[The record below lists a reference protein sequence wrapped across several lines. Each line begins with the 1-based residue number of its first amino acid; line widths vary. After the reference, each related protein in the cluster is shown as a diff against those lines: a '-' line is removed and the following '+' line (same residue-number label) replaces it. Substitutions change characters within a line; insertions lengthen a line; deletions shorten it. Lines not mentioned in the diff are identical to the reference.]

1 MKTTRLLTLISIVS
15 VLFGSV
21 LLGACKDEGTFI
33 DAGPPDLAPPGD
45 LPPSADLYVN
55 PCAPDAP
62 PTITGKVYA
71 PNGVDPVAG
80 ASIGVPLALA
90 SLPPQVRCMSC
101 SVPGRFKAQTY
112 SNADGSFTLEG
123 VPNDGK
129 PFPLAIQK
137 GYFRRV
143 LEVTVTPC
151 GKLELTKEQS
161 RLPGK
166 SKQYGEHDTIPKI
179 AVVSGAWDRLEKVLD
194 KLGVEEKVV
203 FNGRDLAT
211 GPESMQALLQNGALL
226 KQHHMLFINCGTK
239 FEGLVTQP
247 GPARNNLRD
256 YVKQGGRLF
265 VTDYSYDFVEQ
276 AFPEFIDFQGLHDGE
291 PLTTPEK
298 HNAAEVGKEDL
309 VVEGDVL
316 DSNLKKWLAL
326 PEIGA
331 LLPSGLVQIVGFE
344 TAWAV
349 QKSAIPGA
357 KVWVQG
363 HVSGIGVTPDAPRP
377 LTTSWDFV
385 DADKTG
391 CGRIVFSSYHT
402 HGTQSTLLPQE
413 RVLEY
418 LMLEIGGCP
427 RVQ

>member
-1 MKTTRLLTLISIVS
+1 
-15 VLFGSV
+15 
-21 LLGACKDEGTFI
+21 
-33 DAGPPDLAPPGD
+33 
-45 LPPSADLYVN
+45 
-55 PCAPDAP
+55 
-62 PTITGKVYA
+62 
-71 PNGVDPVAG
+71 
-80 ASIGVPLALA
+80 
-90 SLPPQVRCMSC
+90 
-101 SVPGRFKAQTY
+101 
-112 SNADGSFTLEG
+112 

-129 PFPLAIQK
+129 PFQLAIQK

-143 LEVTVTPC
+143 IEVTVATC

-166 SKQYGEHDTIPKI
+166 TKQYGQYDTIPKI

-194 KLGVEEKVV
+194 KLGVEEKTV

-211 GPESMQALLQNGALL
+211 GPESMQALLQNGARL
-226 KQHHMLFINCGTK
+226 KEHHMIFINCGTK

-247 GPARNNLRD
+247 GPSRNNLRD

-276 AFPEFIDFQGLHDGE
+276 AFPEFIDFQGQHDGD
-291 PLTTPEK
+291 PITTPEK

-309 VVEGDVL
+309 VVQGDVL
-316 DSNLKKWLAL
+316 DSDLKKWLAL

-331 LLPSGLVQIVGFE
+331 LLPNGLVQIVGFQ

-349 QKSAIPGA
+349 QKSTIAEA

-363 HVSGIGVTPDAPRP
+363 RVSGIGVTPDQPRP

-418 LMLEIGGCP
+418 LILEIGGCP